1 MDNHILIRNNVKVF
15 GEGTQPILFAHGYGC
30 DQKMWRFITPAF
42 TQKYKVVVF
51 DHLGSGESD
60 AAAYDFDKYNHLSG
74 YAEDLVEICEALS
87 LENTILVGHS
97 VSSIV
102 GALAV
107 AMNPDLFDQLIMLGP
122 SPRYINDGDYFGGF
136 DQQDIDGLVQ
146 TLEAN
151 YLGWSSFITPVIIG
165 NPDKEEFATELKNS
179 FCSMAPD
186 IAKHFAKVTFV
197 GDYRENLLSVTT
209 PTLIIQSHPDA
220 IAPVEVGKYVHANIP
235 GSQYVEIA
243 SSGHCPHLTS
253 PELVISA
260 INTYL
265 KN

>member
-1 MDNHILIRNNVKVF
+1 MDKILKRNNVKVF

-42 TQKYKVVVF
+42 TEAYKVVLF
-51 DHLGSGESD
+51 DHIGSGKSD
-60 AAAYDFDKYNHLSG
+60 LAAYDYDKYDHLKG
-74 YAEDLVEICEALS
+74 YAEDLVEICDALS
-87 LENTILVGHS
+87 LENIILVGHS

-107 AMNPDLFDQLIMLGP
+107 AGRPELFDQLIMLGP
-122 SPRYINDGDYFGGF
+122 SPRYINEGEYFGGF
-136 DQQDIDGLVQ
+136 DQQDIDELVE

-165 NPDKEEFATELKNS
+165 NADKEEFAEELKNS
-179 FCSMAPD
+179 FCSMEPA

-197 GDYRENLLSVTT
+197 GDYREDLANVKI
-209 PTLIIQSHPDA
+209 PTLIIQSYPDA
-220 IAPVEVGKYVHANIP
+220 IAPVAVGKYVHEKIP
-235 GSQYVEIA
+235 GSHYVQLA

-260 INTYL
+260 IQTYI
-265 KN
+265 NN